1 MISSREGG
9 PSGPPFPH
17 PWANLGTVY
26 LTNPDPR
33 TGEWVGSV
41 EVDGRLYE
49 LILALEPITEVCDY
63 VSSRLRVVCRLPDGH
78 DTAHFPISEELVC
91 VFPDIYIKRLTLV
104 PEDDENA
111 HQRP

>member
-49 LILALEPITEVCDY
+49 LILALEPITEVCD
-63 VSSRLRVVCRLPDGH
+63 
-78 DTAHFPISEELVC
+78 
-91 VFPDIYIKRLTLV
+91 
-104 PEDDENA
+104 
-111 HQRP
+111 